1 MLLHRSLFFPWERKT
16 KWLTHTYLR
25 QFSQVYAR
33 TCDFLTRTTFFI
45 RNCMR
50 SLARFIRVFRLTY
63 ARAVLYAGYL
73 CVHPISLP
81 INHFDFFFKRWQ
93 TELFAFL
100 FSFDSDRPVL
110 RYWPPNLYVCS
121 ASQARN
127 SENSW
132 IQNHNSYIPE
142 AHPGACRAFK
152 NGSTGYRGGP
162 FQSLLWG
169 TVLETWLTCWSK
181 SSS

>member
-1 MLLHRSLFFPWERKT
+1 MTNSYIPEAVFPSLCAHVRFFDAHDFFYSQLHAIFGPFYSR
-16 KWLTHTYLR
+16 
-25 QFSQVYAR
+25 FSV
-33 TCDFLTRTTFFI
+33 
-45 RNCMR
+45 N
-50 SLARFIRVFRLTY
+50 V
-63 ARAVLYAGYL
+63 AVLYAGYL